1 MITIKKVFINPYIQ
15 IIQQKECMLVII
27 ERIQQVYFKSENNYV
42 NKIINLM
49 LIEIKIIKYY
59 QEQLLEK
66 TTKSTSAQ

>member
-1 MITIKKVFINPYIQ
+1 
-15 IIQQKECMLVII
+15 MLVII

-66 TTKSTSAQ
+66 TKKSKSAQ

>member
-1 MITIKKVFINPYIQ
+1 
-15 IIQQKECMLVII
+15 MLVIK

>member
-1 MITIKKVFINPYIQ
+1 
-15 IIQQKECMLVII
+15 MLVII
-27 ERIQQVYFKSENNYV
+27 ERIQQVCFKSENNYV

-59 QEQLLEK
+59 REQHLEK